1 VKIGRTAVAVAG
13 LAAAAVAA
21 PAAAQNDSGIY
32 VGGSVGYS
40 LFKDTCAAPPVPV
53 PCDDHDETAR
63 VFAGYQFTR
72 HWAAELGLGNLG
84 RASGE
89 GPVPNSLGG
98 GSGDFKV
105 AVEEMWDLTAVV
117 RIGVVG
123 NLSALGR
130 AGFYRGRTKVD
141 TRTSADGTAHEGGT
155 NGGFTYGAG
164 AEYLLFNH
172 LGLRAEWQRYDNVGV
187 GSTGE
192 HDIDVF
198 SLGLLWRF

>member
-1 VKIGRTAVAVAG
+1 MKIGRTTVAVLG
-13 LAAAAVAA
+13 LAAAAAAA
-21 PAAAQNDSGIY
+21 PAAAQNDTGIY
-32 VGGSVGYS
+32 LGGSAGYS
-40 LFKDTCAAPPVPV
+40 LFKNTCKTPPVQV
-53 PCDDHDETAR
+53 PCDDNDTAWR
-63 VFAGYQFTR
+63 AFAGYQFNR
-72 HWAAELGLGNLG
+72 YWAAELGVGDAG

-89 GPVPNSLGG
+89 GQVSNSLGG
-98 GSGDFKV
+98 GSGDFSV
-105 AVEEMWDLTAVV
+105 AVEELWDLTAILRV
-117 RIGVVG
+117 GVVG

-130 AGFYRGRTKVD
+130 AGLYRGRTTVD
-141 TRTSADGTAHEGGT
+141 ARSRADGTTHEGGT

-172 LGLRAEWQRYDNVGV
+172 IGIRAEWQRFDNVGV